1 MVRYTPPSPFG
12 SPPQLRLGLVFF
24 SADDVLIARELVRA
38 MRTEALP
45 WVVVDEPPFEA
56 VLLARGPR
64 NADPD
69 ELAIVRL
76 AADAE
81 RYARRTYGD
90 AMPPIALRKPLRP
103 AHLKLVLEMA
113 AASLIPEHIAQ
124 LSPQTQPRAARGRRT
139 RPLGQFL
146 PY

>member
-1 MVRYTPPSPFG
+1 MFPYTPASPFG

-24 SADDVLIARELVRA
+24 SADDTAIARELVHT
-38 MRTEALP
+38 MRSEVLP
-45 WVVVDEPPFEA
+45 WTVVDQPPFEA

-64 NADPD
+64 RADPD
-69 ELAIVRL
+69 ELAILRL

-81 RYARRTYGD
+81 KFARRQYGD

-113 AASLIPEHIAQ
+113 AASLIPEHIER
-124 LSPQTQPRAARGRRT
+124 LTPHTQGRTRRSARVT
-139 RPLGQFL
+139 RPLGQFF
-146 PY
+146 